1 MTPFCIG
8 ISKALDAV
16 RFKNPSVDVIA
27 YADDIQ
33 VFLIGELNV
42 INSFVD
48 YHQSGKFWEFSCGK
62 PGADRGL
69 SGVEL

>member
-48 YHQSGKFWEFSCGK
+48 YHQSGKF
-62 PGADRGL
+62 
-69 SGVEL
+69 